1 MRFGWIFN
9 GTSALPSA
17 SAPRPCALIEAI
29 ESRVMM
35 SATMV
40 SGVIYDSPTAPAVEM
55 SLQTT
60 VTSEPT
66 SALVVTPSKLG
77 GNLNMESD
85 RVHDHPFTDLVK
97 GTRGFYSLSGRL
109 ANNGKMALAYQD
121 ANGWPTEAFAVSLAD
136 NSEYGVP
143 IDTGVYHMSFT
154 GPSSVTVAVR
164 RSAPAGAATV
174 PSTAPLP
181 TLTKISYNAT
191 TGVHTYD
198 ITVPAGVL
206 TLALEFRGTGGNVK
220 NLKVLQPGY
229 SLSSYPTFTNE
240 YVNLLKNLS
249 PNAVRFMDWTHT
261 NDNVVANWSDRA
273 KTTDATQAKVG
284 VAGDLVSA
292 KGIAW
297 EYVIQLANTLNKD
310 VWINVPAHAT
320 DDYVKQLAALFKSKL
335 NSNLNIYVEY
345 SNEVWNSI
353 FEQTKYNIDQ
363 AKAEVA
369 ANPSSTLKYDGTT
382 DSNKWAERRYARRL
396 KQVTDL
402 FKTVWTTTFNGTT
415 VQANPINTRVRAVL
429 SGQYSNQAR
438 LDNYLTYLN
447 KYYGAPKNY
456 LYGIGVAPYLNLGG
470 SQNTPGLT
478 KDQVLTALRN
488 SVTGMK
494 NGTGLTNA
502 KTRANNWGLK
512 LIAYEGGIDTFGDQS
527 IASKR
532 AAVLDPQITQIMQD
546 YLHTWY
552 SKGGNQINWYTL
564 GARSFNSKNGTW
576 SITEDVRNYN
586 QPKEVAFRFVRDE
599 GLGG

>member
-1 MRFGWIFN
+1 MLFRWN
-9 GTSALPSA
+9 KNKSKQPSA
-17 SAPRPCALIEAI
+17 SASKFRPPIEAM
-29 ESRVMM
+29 ERRVMFTTV
-35 SATMV
+35 AVT
-40 SGVIYDSPTAPAVEM
+40 GVIYDSPVPAVEA
-55 SLQTT
+55 SLNTT
-60 VTSEPT
+60 VTSQPK

-77 GNLNMESD
+77 GNLNMQSD
-85 RVHDHPFTDLVK
+85 RVQDHPFTDLVK
-97 GTRGFYSLSGRL
+97 TTRGFYSLSGRL
-109 ANNGKMALAYQD
+109 ASNGKMALAYTD

-143 IDTGVYHMSFT
+143 IDKGIYRMSFT
-154 GPSSVTVAVR
+154 GPSTVTVAAR

-181 TLTKISYNAT
+181 TLKKISYNAT

-206 TLALEFRGTGGNVK
+206 TLALDFRGTGGNVK

-229 SLSSYPTFTNE
+229 SLSIYPTFSNE
-240 YVNLLKNLS
+240 YVNLLKNLG
-249 PNAVRFMDWTHT
+249 PNVVRFMDWTHT
-261 NDNVVANWSDRA
+261 NDNVVANWSSRA

-310 VWINVPAHAT
+310 VWVNIPAHAT
-320 DDYVKQLAALFKSKL
+320 DDYVKQLAALFKRKL
-335 NSNLNIYVEY
+335 NSNLNIYIEY

-369 ANPSSTLKYDGTT
+369 ANPSSSLKYDGTT
-382 DSNKWAERRYARRL
+382 DSNKWAERRYARRV
-396 KQVTDL
+396 KQLTDL
-402 FKTVWTTTFNGTT
+402 FKSVWTTTFNGTT
-415 VQANPINTRVRAVL
+415 AQGNPINTRVRAVL

-438 LDNYLTYLN
+438 FDNYLNYLN
-447 KYYGAPKNY
+447 RFYGSPKNY
-456 LYGIGVAPYLNLGG
+456 LYGIGVAPYINLGG
-470 SQNTPGLT
+470 QQNTAGLT
-478 KDQVLTALRN
+478 KDQVLNALRN
-488 SVTGMK
+488 SVSGLK
-494 NGTGLTNA
+494 NGTGLSNA
-502 KTRANNWGLK
+502 KTRANNWGLR

-527 IASKR
+527 IAAKR
-532 AAVLDPQITQIMQD
+532 AAVLDPQIQKIMQD

-552 SKGGNQINWYTL
+552 SKGGSQINWYTL

-576 SITEDVRNYN
+576 SITEDIRNYN